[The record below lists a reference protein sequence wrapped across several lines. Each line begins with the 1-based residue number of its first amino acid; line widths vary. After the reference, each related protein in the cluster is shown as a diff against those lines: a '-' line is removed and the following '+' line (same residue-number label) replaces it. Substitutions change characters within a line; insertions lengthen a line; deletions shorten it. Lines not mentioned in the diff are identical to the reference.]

1 MVTKV
6 LSVEEARILF
16 LFQFFL
22 LPCLSFYVMFFSL
35 FRVFLRAFR
44 RKVGFDVCLMH
55 YKKSFL
61 KVLDLRT

>member
-22 LPCLSFYVMFFSL
+22 LPGLSFYVMFFFSL
-35 FRVFLRAFR
+35 P
-44 RKVGFDVCLMH
+44 GFFKGLLAKGWFSCL
-55 YKKSFL
+55 F
-61 KVLDLRT
+61 DA